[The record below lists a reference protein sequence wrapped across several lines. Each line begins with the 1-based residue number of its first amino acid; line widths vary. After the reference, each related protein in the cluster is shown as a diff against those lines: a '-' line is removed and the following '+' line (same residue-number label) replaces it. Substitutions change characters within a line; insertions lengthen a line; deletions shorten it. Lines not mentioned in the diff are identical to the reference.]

1 MALNIKNATV
11 ERLAAELAGRLGVS
25 KAEAVRRALA
35 AQLDRIAKPSRAERY
50 AQLVSFL
57 ERDAW
62 PLLPASALDRPT
74 DKRERARILGDGVEG
89 VCLPTPAR
97 RD

>member
-1 MALNIKNATV
+1 MALNINDATV

-25 KAEAVRRALA
+25 RAEAVRRALEA
-35 AQLDRIAKPSRAERY
+35 ELNRIAKPSRAERA

-57 ERDAW
+57 ERDVW
-62 PLLPASALDRPT
+62 PLVPASALDRPT
-74 DKRERARILGDGVEG
+74 DKRERERILGYDVEG